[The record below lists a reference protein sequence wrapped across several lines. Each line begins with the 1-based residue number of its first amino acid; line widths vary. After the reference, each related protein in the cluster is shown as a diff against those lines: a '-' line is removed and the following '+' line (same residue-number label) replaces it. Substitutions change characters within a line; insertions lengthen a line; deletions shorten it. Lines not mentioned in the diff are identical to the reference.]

1 MNGTESCAANR
12 PSPSTPLSLRTGL
25 EVIAN
30 QLGKK
35 LDEDN
40 PLLHAQLPDGS
51 RLAAVIPP
59 VVRPAPALTIRKFP
73 SRHYTVDDLI
83 ARGTLNAAACGPSC
97 RADSQREDAPH
108 QRRHLYGK
116 TTVLRAFLATAIPDD
131 QRIVVIEDTSEL
143 HLQKPNLLS
152 VECQTDTFKA
162 SITFDDLL
170 KSALR
175 WRPDRIILGEVRG
188 IEARTLLDS
197 LNTGHTGSLAT
208 IHANSAAKALRRF
221 ANLVLRSHSQ
231 ATFEDVEA
239 EIGEAVDYVVHVERE
254 PGRRVVREVL
264 RLEDYDRRTQQ
275 FNSRRF
281 TARFNPQPPTQFR
294 TGKDTP
300 SMPLLEIIQTR
311 QVTASI
317 RLDEPTAALI
327 DQYAAFLHASADE
340 VVDKALCYVFAKD
353 RDFQDFLRTPEA
365 AMFRRAFASAA
376 RRRTVPQRSLPTAL
390 RSPRNPGGRQWF
402 APAQLARAARQ
413 HPVRCCAPGVFRH
426 STPERV
432 AFATAW

>member
-1 MNGTESCAANR
+1 MSFDLILPFLRPIEPLLLDESISEIMGNPDASWWYERDGIVCRESSVSFDAGR
-12 PSPSTPLSLRTGL
+12 LRTGL

-83 ARGTLNAAACGPSC
+83 ARGTLNRPLADLLAAQIRSGKTLLISGGT
-97 RADSQREDAPH
+97 ST
-108 QRRHLYGK
+108 GK
-116 TTVLRAFLATAIPDD
+116 TTVLRALATAIPDD

-143 HLQKPNLLS
+143 HLQKPILLS

-254 PGRRVVREVL
+254 PGRRVIREVL

-275 FNSRRF
+275 FRFETVYSANPALNSQR
-281 TARFNPQPPTQFR
+281 NP

-300 SMPLLEIIQTR
+300 
-311 QVTASI
+311 
-317 RLDEPTAALI
+317 
-327 DQYAAFLHASADE
+327 HAIA
-340 VVDKALCYVFAKD
+340 
-353 RDFQDFLRTPEA
+353 
-365 AMFRRAFASAA
+365 
-376 RRRTVPQRSLPTAL
+376 
-390 RSPRNPGGRQWF
+390 
-402 APAQLARAARQ
+402 
-413 HPVRCCAPGVFRH
+413 
-426 STPERV
+426 
-432 AFATAW
+432 